1 LPTPLPSR
9 GKAAFSDAEMK
20 RRNIYEALL
29 DRGAESLLAL
39 LAGLRDPDVRLRR
52 NVALAFGV
60 LSGGWWH
67 FECGP
72 AKVDI
77 QPALSG
83 LVTAFRDPD
92 DDVRAWAAQA
102 VGNMGAN
109 AAGAVGPLIDLLAS
123 SDAGSRLSACV
134 ALGHIGQ
141 AAGLPALRAALSDQA
156 LNRCAARSIQRIEQ

>member
-29 DRGAESLLAL
+29 DRGAESLPAL

-109 AAGAVGPLIDLLAS
+109 AAGAVGPLI
-123 SDAGSRLSACV
+123 ACWR
-134 ALGHIGQ
+134 
-141 AAGLPALRAALSDQA
+141 AATPALVSAPAWRSVTSAKPPGCR
-156 LNRCAARSIQRIEQ
+156 RCARRCPTRR